1 VTDSGSQWAVKEA
14 LDWIVGFLAEKG
26 DEYPRRS
33 AEWIISAAT
42 GLTRLELYAH
52 HDRPLSPT
60 ERLEMRKAVKARAK
74 GVPLQYVTG
83 EMPFRRV
90 VIKAAKGVFIPRPE
104 TEILVEEGLAFL
116 GRSGLER
123 PVVVDLCTG
132 SGCVA
137 CSIASED
144 ASAIV
149 YAVDICES
157 AVRLARENANRLGL
171 DTRVTVL
178 CGDLF
183 APLPSEL
190 EGSVDMVLANPPYI
204 PSADVLA
211 LPVEV
216 RDFEPNLALDGG
228 ADGLVVARRIIEG
241 AARWI
246 RPGGMLAMELD
257 EFRTQDAIEAMEKW
271 FEGSRIRDDL
281 VGRKRFAIGLRR

>member
-1 VTDSGSQWAVKEA
+1 VTDSASQWTVKEA

-26 DEYPRRS
+26 DEHPRRS

-42 GLTRLELYAH
+42 GLTRLELYAY
-52 HDRPLSPT
+52 HDRPLSAT
-60 ERLEMRKAVKARAK
+60 ERFQMREAVKARAK

-83 EMPFRRV
+83 EMPFRRI
-90 VIKAAKGVFIPRPE
+90 VIKVANGVFIPRPE

-116 GRSGLER
+116 GRCGGAQ

-144 ASAIV
+144 PSAIV

-157 AVRLARENANRLGL
+157 AVRLATENASRLGL

-178 CGDLF
+178 CGDLLTS
-183 APLPSEL
+183 LPSEL

-204 PSADVLA
+204 PTAEMSK
-211 LPVEV
+211 LPGEV
-216 RDFEPNLALDGG
+216 RNFEPSRALDGG
-228 ADGLVVARRIIEG
+228 EDGLVVARRIIEE

-257 EFRTQDAIEAMEKW
+257 EFRTQDAIEAMAKW
-271 FEGSRIRDDL
+271 FEESRIRDDL